1 MVIGLDVWQARLKR
15 AFLAA
20 VADHRAF
27 KPSGIGLRLTRD
39 DALAR
44 LDNRLTRLI
53 GWALAEREL
62 GARFDLKAFHQAV
75 LGAGSLPLDLL
86 ETCVS
91 P

>member
-53 GWALAEREL
+53 GLALALTSR
-62 GARFDLKAFHQAV
+62 RFIKPFWAQGV
-75 LGAGSLPLDLL
+75 CRSI
-86 ETCVS
+86 C
-91 P
+91 